1 MQPLDKDKAEFL
13 HKSIDSWKQDNLLS
27 DELANQLKQSISVRK
42 FDWKQVT
49 IYAFVVAISCAVL
62 SVIVLLADKPLRIL
76 IQKFTQITDVGISSI
91 LTLFSILFFY
101 IAKYRSKNH
110 PKTPFTNNTILLFA
124 AFLSLAAIV
133 YWSKTLQVFEHNY
146 AFIFALATVLYIG
159 IAIYFTSYIC
169 WILAT
174 QTLAISYG
182 ILLNTF
188 VINHF
193 ALSYTILY
201 VVFGLMLLS
210 GLFFIKKIEKLKP
223 FFKTHYIISMLVFFI
238 ALWLVS
244 IFGNYNDIDKWNEV
258 KQYHFIGWSIF
269 LFAVSLLAMYIGL
282 KQNDHILGNIGL
294 VFFIL
299 NLVTRYFEFFWIP
312 LHKSIFFMILAF
324 IFWFIGSRAEK
335 LWNLKFLEEKHQ
347 N

>member
-101 IAKYRSKNH
+101 IAKYRSKNY

-124 AFLSLAAIV
+124 AFLSLAAIA
-133 YWSKTLQVFEHNY
+133 YWSKAIHVFQHNY
-146 AFIFALATVLYIG
+146 AFVFALATVLYIG
-159 IAIYFTSYIC
+159 ISIYFDSKTC
-169 WILAT
+169 WILAI
-174 QTLAISYG
+174 LSFAISYG

-188 VINHF
+188 IINQY
-193 ALSYTILY
+193 AISYTILY

-210 GLFFIKKIEKLKP
+210 CLFFIKKIKQLKP
-223 FFKTHYIISMLVFFI
+223 FFKTHYIISLILFFV

-244 IFGNYNDIDKWNEV
+244 VFGNYNDLEKWSIV
-258 KQYHFIGWSIF
+258 KQYHFIAWSILLF
-269 LFAVSLLAMYIGL
+269 LVSLTAMYLGL
-282 KQNDHILGNIGL
+282 KRNDHILGNTGL

-324 IFWFIGSRAEK
+324 IFWFMGSRAEK
-335 LWNLKFLEEKHQ
+335 LWNLKFLEEK
-347 N
+347 